1 MARRASSQ
9 RLGKGCRLTDLLA
22 ACGYGGAGLRGVLGL
37 GQGRPCVCVSKKCV
51 LISDAAMSLS
61 NAHAMAH
68 ARMHARRRADTGTP
82 PTRAGGGERGL
93 RQRNGAQRS
102 SFAEAPWYGSSLG
115 AARHRPAHG
124 ATVTCFFALPQFLS
138 NSDSH
143 ISYNSPQI
151 WALQNRQVPVAGRSA
166 VKRGAAPRSPTK
178 PCGSSAAA
186 RWLHGVGAGAH

>member
-1 MARRASSQ
+1 MARQASSQ

-68 ARMHARRRADTGTP
+68 ARMHARRRADMGTP

-124 ATVTCFFALPQFLS
+124 ATATRFFALHNPAQTPTV
-138 NSDSH
+138 
-143 ISYNSPQI
+143 ISATTYSPQI
-151 WALQNRQVPVAGRSA
+151 WALQNRQVPVTGRSA
-166 VKRGAAPRSPTK
+166 VKHCAAPPTK